1 MVCCYGLVV
10 STSTRGVF
18 TPCDRV
24 LVSFRFIDA
33 PQLSR
38 LIYRSL
44 RLVAPRLRRI
54 DGSFGYLKLR
64 RLGPL
69 PAKATSHLAL
79 LDYFTFI
86 RLRAVD
92 NAHNPRPPGGRRL
105 RRPPWSDSDVESEK
119 EMVDPDPPIL
129 SYFVII
135 LCHNSL
141 FPMFSIIFGHSE
153 EDPLLSIFCILR
165 RHPSGIIA
173 VVWDIGAI
181 LTLMAVNTPAVVG
194 PVFHWTSNGLVCS

>member
-1 MVCCYGLVV
+1 MLELLAAELHPCGWFCFVSHSRLATLALYARSRATVSVVCCYGLVV

-69 PAKATSHLAL
+69 PRTSL
-79 LDYFTFI
+79 LLSFYTDFDASTENSKPPTQHKF
-86 RLRAVD
+86 LL
-92 NAHNPRPPGGRRL
+92 NPRKPEARGLHRPNISSHSASSPFDLNLNLRNHRSGVCFSVNHAHTSASRENLRGI
-105 RRPPWSDSDVESEK
+105 RRPHF
-119 EMVDPDPPIL
+119 L
-129 SYFVII
+129 
-135 LCHNSL
+135 
-141 FPMFSIIFGHSE
+141 
-153 EDPLLSIFCILR
+153 
-165 RHPSGIIA
+165 
-173 VVWDIGAI
+173 
-181 LTLMAVNTPAVVG
+181 
-194 PVFHWTSNGLVCS
+194 